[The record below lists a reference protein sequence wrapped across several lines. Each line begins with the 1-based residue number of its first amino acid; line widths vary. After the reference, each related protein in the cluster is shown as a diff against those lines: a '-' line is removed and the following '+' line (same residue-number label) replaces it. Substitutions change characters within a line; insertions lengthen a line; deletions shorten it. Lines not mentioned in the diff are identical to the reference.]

1 MHSVGPLHR
10 LHVCV
15 LCCTALQAE
24 ACLALDAEMPVEL
37 PTEPAATADDGDD
50 HSARTAADAGA
61 AAPPSPAEAAAAAA
75 LAAQGDTVQAAT
87 QRGWRAEVDQH
98 MIERSRMLLQQ
109 LQRWWQKVGGAA
121 TSGDAAGDN
130 MLS

>member
-1 MHSVGPLHR
+1 
-10 LHVCV
+10 
-15 LCCTALQAE
+15 
-24 ACLALDAEMPVEL
+24 MPVEL
-37 PTEPAATADDGDD
+37 PSDPAAADDDVD
-50 HSARTAADAGA
+50 HGTRTAAGAGA
-61 AAPPSPAEAAAAAA
+61 DAPPSPAEAAATAAA

-98 MIERSRMLLQQ
+98 MIERSRMLQQQ

-121 TSGDAAGDN
+121 TSGDAAGHN